1 MQAARLWITRHRP
14 YYAEA
19 LFSCPI
25 TYTTGI
31 EGFAIDPDWRI
42 LVNPHTAAAL
52 TAEEVAGSLVHE
64 LNHALRAH
72 FERSRRA
79 GVPDGHRQIWNVAAD
94 CEINDDLRADGLA
107 RPQGIVYPADFDLE
121 PGQLAEQYY
130 RQILENADTIEIPV
144 ICCQSAT
151 GGPTAPK
158 PQPGLGAARK
168 EQLRRSTAAAVIGHQ
183 NDHGHWSVSEGLARW
198 AQTTT
203 AQTADWRRILA
214 AELRRGLQRAPGA
227 GDWTYTRPPRR
238 PDDGPIIRPG
248 THRPTAHIAVV
259 IDTSGSM
266 NRTDHQKALAETQ
279 AILKQAVLGQPIT
292 VYSFDTEAH
301 TAQTVFNTSQ
311 IQLVG
316 GGGTDMSAGIATAAE
331 TKPRPAIVIVITDGY
346 TDWPPTRP
354 PQNHSTVIAVLTDP
368 DTHQTVPPWITPITA
383 ADP

>member
-1 MQAARLWITRHRP
+1 MTTPEPQPQTPDNHTPGTDGHGRSTAGSEAHDDGRDGGAAAAEGRLRVQAARLWIARHRP

-19 LFSCPI
+19 LFSCPLLF
-25 TYTTGI
+25 TSDV

-79 GVPDGHRQIWNVAAD
+79 GVLDGHRQIWNVAAD
-94 CEINDDLRADGLA
+94 CEINDDLRADGLE

-183 NDHGHWSVSEGLARW
+183 NDRGHWSVSEGLARW

-214 AELRRGLQRAPGA
+214 AAA
-227 GDWTYTRPPRR
+227 PPRTATSPR
-238 PDDGPIIRPG
+238 QPATGPTP
-248 THRPTAHIAVV
+248 THPAGPT
-259 IDTSGSM
+259 
-266 NRTDHQKALAETQ
+266 
-279 AILKQAVLGQPIT
+279 
-292 VYSFDTEAH
+292 
-301 TAQTVFNTSQ
+301 TA
-311 IQLVG
+311 
-316 GGGTDMSAGIATAAE
+316 
-331 TKPRPAIVIVITDGY
+331 P
-346 TDWPPTRP
+346 
-354 PQNHSTVIAVLTDP
+354 
-368 DTHQTVPPWITPITA
+368 
-383 ADP
+383 

>member
-1 MQAARLWITRHRP
+1 MQAARLWIARNRP

-25 TYTTGI
+25 TYTEAT

-52 TAEEVAGSLVHE
+52 TTEEVAGSLVHE
-64 LNHALRAH
+64 INHVLRAH

-94 CEINDDLRADGLA
+94 CEINDDLRSDGLE
-107 RPQGIVYPADFDLE
+107 RRQGIVYPADFGLE

-168 EQLRRSTAAAVIGHQ
+168 QQLRRITAQAVIGHQ
-183 NDHGHWSVSEGLARW
+183 DEYGYWTVTDGLARW
-198 AQTTT
+198 AQTAT

-214 AELRRGLQRAPGA
+214 AALRRGLQRAPGT
-227 GDWTYTRPPRR
+227 GDWTYTRPARR
-238 PDDGPIIRPG
+238 PDDGPVIRPG
-248 THRPTAHIAVV
+248 TNKPSAHIAVV

-266 NRTDHQKALAETQ
+266 TRKDHQQALSETQ
-279 AILKQAVLGQPIT
+279 AILKQTAPGQPIT
-292 VYSFDTEAH
+292 VYSFDTQAR
-301 TAQTVFNTSQ
+301 TAQSVLDAGR
-311 IQLVG
+311 IELAG
-316 GGGTDMSAGIATAAE
+316 GGGTDMPAAIDTAAR
-331 TKPRPAIVIVITDGY
+331 TKPRPAIIIVITDGY
-346 TDWPPTRP
+346 TPWPPTRP

-368 DTHQTVPPWITPITA
+368 DTHQTVPPWITPITTT
-383 ADP
+383 DP